1 MKRFLFLVCV
11 LLSLVLVLASCS
23 FDFEVSDKNFIFED
37 MRITLTDEFSEAE
50 QNGFDMCFLSQ
61 EVAVVILREEFSDDG
76 FSELAEDASSLSLT
90 EYAGLVLDNNPELES
105 GVSDINEDDGF
116 VWFEYDASVDEYTYS
131 NFVSLYKSSDSFWLV
146 DFYCLDTLYDANR
159 ADIIKWASAVTFV
172 DSQS

>member
-61 EVAVVILREEFSDDG
+61 
-76 FSELAEDASSLSLT
+76 
-90 EYAGLVLDNNPELES
+90 
-105 GVSDINEDDGF
+105 
-116 VWFEYDASVDEYTYS
+116 
-131 NFVSLYKSSDSFWLV
+131 
-146 DFYCLDTLYDANR
+146 
-159 ADIIKWASAVTFV
+159 
-172 DSQS
+172 